1 VFSPAHGPAQPPL
14 DQLAAC
20 LQRLARALERDGPGL
35 PQAGLLLDES
45 A

>member
-1 VFSPAHGPAQPPL
+1 VFAPAHGPAPPL

-20 LQRLARALERDGPGL
+20 LQRLAQALERDGPGW